1 MKYAILLVSVAVSF
15 ICLPCL
21 SYQENCMW
29 DGTCPEGKY
38 NIDFCGNGHCEPFE
52 TKDTCLEDCG
62 SIFDLIVEKVRSAG
76 KGTPGSGPFGG
87 VQGTGITLMLGFFV
101 LVIVII
107 ILSIILIAVYDRV
120 VGSIEK
126 EIVS

>member
-15 ICLPCL
+15 IYLSGL
-21 SYQENCMW
+21 SYQKNCMW
-29 DGTCPEGKY
+29 DGTCPEEKY
-38 NIDFCGNGHCEPFE
+38 NLDFCGNGHCEPFE

-62 SIFDLIVEKVRSAG
+62 SILDLIVEKVRSAG
-76 KGTPGSGPFGG
+76 KGTPGGGPFGG
-87 VQGTGITLMLGFFV
+87 VQGSAITLMLGFFL

-107 ILSIILIAVYDRV
+107 ILAIILIAVHGRV

-126 EIVS
+126 EIIS